1 MCVCVFNE
9 GCGYIVGIFMLPYI
23 LYNKDGASTVFT
35 QILVPP
41 SQPTCHE
48 NLKMLIIYLILFFHC
63 KQL

>member
-1 MCVCVFNE
+1 MCVCVCVFNE

-23 LYNKDGASTVFT
+23 LYNIYGTSMVFT

-48 NLKMLIIYLILFFHC
+48 NLKMLIYLILFFS
-63 KQL
+63 L